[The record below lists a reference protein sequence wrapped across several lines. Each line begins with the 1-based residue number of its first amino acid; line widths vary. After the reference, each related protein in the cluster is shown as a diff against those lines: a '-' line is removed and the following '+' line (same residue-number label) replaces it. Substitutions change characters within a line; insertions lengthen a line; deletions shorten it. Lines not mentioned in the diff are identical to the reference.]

1 MGDKKYFW
9 LKLKRD
15 FFKRH
20 DIQILEGMPN
30 GKEIILFYLKL
41 LCESVDH
48 DGCLRFSDKVPYT
61 SQMLATI
68 TNTKEEVAEKAIKTL
83 CEFQMMEI
91 LDDGTILMTETK
103 NMIGSETF
111 WAEKK
116 RNQRQSEDNVQTMS
130 NDVQQQSTS
139 CPKCPSKSKRKSIEK
154 EKKNI
159 YGANNN
165 VLLTDEEFEKLKN
178 KFPDYQTR
186 IDDLSFYLSSKGAKY
201 ESHYMTILSWARKE
215 SKQTKVVT
223 KNQFTNMTKSDIDFD
238 DLERKLV
245 KN

>member
-1 MGDKKYFW
+1 MIEKIQFMHK
-9 LKLKRD
+9 D
-15 FFKRH
+15 FRESF
-20 DIQILEGMPN
+20 DGMPYESIGRVLMALIAYANDESPAEALGDDVRAQTIFPTVKAHMERLEDNRLKMVGN
-30 GKEIILFYLKL
+30 GSRGGAPK
-41 LCESVDH
+41 
-48 DGCLRFSDKVPYT
+48 GN
-61 SQMLATI
+61 
-68 TNTKEEVAEKAIKTL
+68 TNACKNKQKQAET
-83 CEFQMMEI
+83 
-91 LDDGTILMTETK
+91 TK
-103 NMIGSETF
+103 N
-111 WAEKK
+111 
-116 RNQRQSEDNVQTMS
+116 NQKQPKTTSYPILS
-130 NDVQQQSTS
+130 N
-139 CPKCPSKSKRKSIEK
+139 PKP
-154 EKKNI
+154 KKNI

-215 SKQTKVVT
+215 NKQTKVVT